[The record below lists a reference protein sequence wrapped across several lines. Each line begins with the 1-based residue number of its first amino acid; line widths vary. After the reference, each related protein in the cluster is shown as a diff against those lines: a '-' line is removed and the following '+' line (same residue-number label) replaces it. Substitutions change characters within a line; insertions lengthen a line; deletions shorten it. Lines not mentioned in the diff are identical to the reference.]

1 MFESSVAVAY
11 TMAIRNLAGG
21 SCCYRFSQEQKERER
36 ERESPERESPER
48 ESPERESP
56 ERERERWHL
65 LRVMAMSNAMH
76 RFCHT

>member
-48 ESPERESP
+48 ESPERESR
-56 ERERERWHL
+56 ERVQRERVQRERE
-65 LRVMAMSNAMH
+65 VAPPT
-76 RFCHT
+76 CHGNE

>member
-1 MFESSVAVAY
+1 
-11 TMAIRNLAGG
+11 MAIRNLAGG

-36 ERESPERESPER
+36 ERESRERVQR
-48 ESPERESP
+48 VRVQ
-56 ERERERWHL
+56 RERERWHL

>member
-36 ERESPERESPER
+36 ERERVQRERVQRER
-48 ESPERESP
+48 VQRERVQ
-56 ERERERWHL
+56 RERERGGTSYVSWQ
-65 LRVMAMSNAMH
+65 
-76 RFCHT
+76 

>member
-36 ERESPERESPER
+36 ERESPERE
-48 ESPERESP
+48 
-56 ERERERWHL
+56 RERERWHL

>member
-36 ERESPERESPER
+36 ERVQRERVQRER
-48 ESPERESP
+48 VQR
-56 ERERERWHL
+56 ERERE
-65 LRVMAMSNAMH
+65 VAPPT
-76 RFCHT
+76 CHGNE

>member
-36 ERESPERESPER
+36 ERERESRERESRER
-48 ESPERESP
+48 ESRERESP
-56 ERERERWHL
+56 ERERE
-65 LRVMAMSNAMH
+65 VAPPT
-76 RFCHT
+76 CHGNE

>member
-48 ESPERESP
+48 ESPERGSPERESPERETP
-56 ERERERWHL
+56 ERERERGGTSYVSWP
-65 LRVMAMSNAMH
+65 
-76 RFCHT
+76 

>member
-36 ERESPERESPER
+36 ERESRERESRER
-48 ESPERESP
+48 VQRERVQ
-56 ERERERWHL
+56 RERERWHL

>member
-36 ERESPERESPER
+36 ERERES
-48 ESPERESP
+48 
-56 ERERERWHL
+56 RERERGGTSYVSWQ
-65 LRVMAMSNAMH
+65 
-76 RFCHT
+76 

>member
-36 ERESPERESPER
+36 ERESRERESRERESRERVQR

-56 ERERERWHL
+56 ERERGGTSYVSWQ
-65 LRVMAMSNAMH
+65 
-76 RFCHT
+76 

>member
-36 ERESPERESPER
+36 ERESRERESRER
-48 ESPERESP
+48 ESR
-56 ERERERWHL
+56 ERERERE
-65 LRVMAMSNAMH
+65 VAPPT
-76 RFCHT
+76 CHGNE